1 MKILTLPTAESGIK
15 FRVLPIITNGRS
27 GEKMLDKNKLQNCRA
42 ASVSTCDVS
51 ELKDIRK
58 IEIASAQPRANRAI
72 GFLNQVGN
80 PYLFKVGKTVVKVEY
95 EGGRGFSEAFADL
108 LCAS

>member
-1 MKILTLPTAESGIK
+1 
-15 FRVLPIITNGRS
+15 
-27 GEKMLDKNKLQNCRA
+27 MLDKNKLQNCRA

-80 PYLFKVGKTVVKVEY
+80 PYLFKVGETVVKVEY
-95 EGGRGFSEAFADL
+95 ADEVSAKSL
-108 LCAS
+108 QICSALHKL